1 MELRLTYQDFL
12 SSLRKEWHQ
21 GQHLT
26 VAGPTESGKSWLAAD
41 VLMNRRYVVAI
52 SNKKR
57 DKTIDKQFI
66 GAKRFKTV
74 TTFPPMSYRIEKVL
88 FWIKPKTKLL
98 EEDFP
103 RQRSLIKEAI
113 SHCFNVGAWCMYF
126 DDLFYI
132 SNTLG
137 MKKTIQFMY
146 TQVRSNDNTLVACV
160 QRPFW
165 VSIEAISQTK
175 HLLMLH
181 FGDLRDVV
189 RIAEC
194 YGVAPRRLIEL
205 NEQCRPAIKD
215 KQGGDFIWL
224 RQGEEPVFVERKI
237 A

>member
-1 MELRLTYQDFL
+1 MELSLTYQEWYSL
-12 SSLRKEWHQ
+12 LRKEWKQ

-41 VLMNRRYVVAI
+41 VLMCRRYVVAI

-57 DKTIDKQFI
+57 DKTLERQFI
-66 GAKRFKTV
+66 GAKKFKTV
-74 TTFPPMSYRIEKVL
+74 TTFPPASYRIEKVL
-88 FWIKPKTKLL
+88 FWIKPKTALL
-98 EEDFP
+98 EDDFP
-103 RQRSLIKEAI
+103 RQRQLIKKAI
-113 SHCFNVGAWCMYF
+113 SHCFNVGSWCEYF

-146 TQVRSNDNTLVACV
+146 TQVRSNDNTLVACL

-181 FGDLRDVV
+181 FGDERDVI

-194 YGVAPRRLIEL
+194 YGVSPKLLLEL
-205 NEQCRPAIKD
+205 NRKLRPAVKD
-215 KQGGDFIWL
+215 KSGGDFIWL
-224 RQGEEPVFVERKI
+224 RQGEEPIFVKRKE